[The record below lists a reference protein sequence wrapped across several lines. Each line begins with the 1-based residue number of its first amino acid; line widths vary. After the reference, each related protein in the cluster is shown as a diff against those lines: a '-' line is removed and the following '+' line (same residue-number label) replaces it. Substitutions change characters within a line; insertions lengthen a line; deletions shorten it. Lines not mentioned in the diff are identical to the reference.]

1 MAITNDYKKR
11 LARNPHLYYIVG
23 FMVNMEFNIPIWV
36 GFYSRYL
43 NFTQIALLNAWDYIV
58 SVLLEVPTGA
68 LADLIGRK
76 KTIMLGWVLI
86 GIGNL
91 CIAFLSHFPSF
102 LILFTIRSLGSTLIS
117 GADTSIIYDSY
128 KELGKEKDF
137 IKYSAN
143 LGLMRRIA
151 LSIASF
157 CGASLYFIDFR
168 LPYILFGIL
177 QLTSLIFSSQLT
189 EPDIKPKPFSI
200 KNYINQ
206 TKDGFSELFKS
217 SIMKKVTLY
226 YMLIGG
232 IGWSCVAYFNQPFAK
247 DVGFSDSQMSILFGS
262 VYLISAT
269 VILIAVRLKK
279 MFTREIIYIGLPL
292 ILLLAL
298 IPGFMKIKLLGIITV
313 IISTLVAGSRFTF
326 LDQYV
331 NLEFE
336 SKHRATAMSSLNM
349 LVSIFVAITI
359 GVGGIFQDLF
369 KTPIIITVF
378 GIISLI
384 FILPKGIELARI
396 HKE

>member
-1 MAITNDYKKR
+1 MAITDNYKKR
-11 LARNPHLYYIVG
+11 LAQNPHLYYIVG
-23 FMVNMEFNIPIWV
+23 FMVNMEFNLPIWV

-43 NFTQIALLNAWDYIV
+43 NFTQIAFLNAWDYIV
-58 SVLLEVPTGA
+58 SLLFEVPTGA

-76 KTIMLGWVLI
+76 KTILLGWILI
-86 GIGNL
+86 GVGNL
-91 CIAFLSHFPSF
+91 CIAFLSNFPSF
-102 LILFTIRSLGSTLIS
+102 LILFTLRSLGSTMIS

-128 KELGKEKDF
+128 KELGKETDF

-168 LPYILFGIL
+168 LPYILFGLL
-177 QLTSLIFSSQLT
+177 QLGSLVFSFQLT

-200 KNYINQ
+200 NNYLNQ
-206 TKDGFSELFKS
+206 TKEGFSELFKS
-217 SIMKKVTLY
+217 PIMKKVTFY

-232 IGWSCVAYFNQPFAK
+232 IGWACVAYFNQPFAK
-247 DVGFSDSQMSILFGS
+247 DIGLSDSQMSFLFGS
-262 VYLISAT
+262 VYLISAMFF
-269 VILIAVRLKK
+269 LIAVRLKK
-279 MFTREIIYIGLPL
+279 IFTREIIYIGLPL
-292 ILLLAL
+292 LLLLTL
-298 IPGFMKIKLLGIITV
+298 IPGFLKIQFLGIIAV
-313 IISTLVAGSRFTF
+313 IISTIIAGSRFTF

-331 NLEFE
+331 NQEFE
-336 SKHRATAMSSLNM
+336 SRHRATAMSSLNM

-359 GVGGIFQDLF
+359 GVGGVFQDLF
-369 KTPIIITVF
+369 QTPIIVTVF

-384 FILPKGIELARI
+384 IILPKGIELAKL